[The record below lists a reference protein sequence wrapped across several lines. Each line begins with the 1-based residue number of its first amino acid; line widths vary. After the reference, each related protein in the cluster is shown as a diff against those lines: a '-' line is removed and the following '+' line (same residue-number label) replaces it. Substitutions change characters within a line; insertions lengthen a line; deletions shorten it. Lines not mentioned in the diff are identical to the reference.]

1 MGRPSVRV
9 RAETSGF
16 GPSRRA
22 RTCAGWGNGVCQD
35 REVTAAQLILRPVRL
50 SDEES
55 VRAAQQSLTADEF
68 EFALGWR
75 KGMTWASYVNM
86 LDEFRRARQLPE
98 PWVPGTF
105 LLAEVHGIVVGRTS
119 IRHELN
125 DYLLLFGGH
134 IGYAVL
140 PEHRRRGYASEILRQ
155 SLVVARS
162 FDVAR
167 VLLTC
172 DEDNEAS
179 ARTILRNGGA
189 LENVIDNPDSAQR
202 KQRYWIG

>member
-1 MGRPSVRV
+1 M
-9 RAETSGF
+9 AE
-16 GPSRRA
+16 
-22 RTCAGWGNGVCQD
+22 
-35 REVTAAQLILRPVRL
+35 AQLILRPVRDA
-50 SDEES
+50 DEE
-55 VRAAQQSLTADEF
+55 VIRAAQQSLAIDDF
-68 EFALGWR
+68 EFAVGWEE
-75 KGMTWASYVNM
+75 GMAWASYVNR
-86 LDEFRRARQLPE
+86 LDEFRRARQLPA
-98 PWVPGTF
+98 PWVPATF
-105 LLAEVHGIVVGRTS
+105 LLAEVRGIVVGRTS

-125 DYLLLFGGH
+125 EYLLSFGGH

-179 ARTILRNGGA
+179 ARTILRNGGT
-189 LENVIDNPDSAQR
+189 LENVVDNPDSTQR